1 MLLQFALVLAMLLQ
15 IFAAGISIK
24 LTRVTKYNVSWI
36 LISAGFIIMA
46 VRRFFEF
53 LPMIS
58 DYQPKIYEDLFVWL
72 GVAISFFFAAG
83 VFWIQKIFKYMKKVE
98 EDKREMEKAFLNAII
113 QAEETERKRFAKDL
127 HDGLGPILSTVKMSV
142 SSVSRME
149 ENESV
154 KKILRNTD
162 TAIDEA
168 IKSIREISNNL
179 SPHILN
185 NFGLNKAMR
194 NFINKINLSDAVKI
208 DFQSN
213 FSNQRFDNNIE
224 VVLYRVLCEL
234 INNTIKHAKA
244 SSIEIVLKRTNN
256 RIECQYRDNGLGFNP
271 EKLSIA
277 HLSGMGYSNMVSRI
291 NSLNG
296 NFDISSE
303 MGNGTTATF
312 SIPINSNK
320 FKNEDITG

>member
-36 LISAGFIIMA
+36 LISLGFIIMA
-46 VRRFFEF
+46 VRCFVEF
-53 LPMIS
+53 LPTIS
-58 DYQPKIYEDLFVWL
+58 DYQPQTFREIFVWL
-72 GVAISFFFAAG
+72 GVTVSFFFAAG

-98 EDKREMEKAFLNAII
+98 EEKRDMEKAFLNGII

-142 SSVSRME
+142 STVSRIE
-149 ENESV
+149 KDDSV

-162 TAIDEA
+162 VAIDEA

-185 NFGLNKAMR
+185 NFGLTKAMR
-194 NFINKINLSDAVKI
+194 NFINKINLSDTI
-208 DFQSN
+208 RINFSSN
-213 FSNQRFDNNIE
+213 LSNQRFDNNIE

-234 INNTIKHAKA
+234 INNTIKHAQAK
-244 SSIEIVLKRTNN
+244 SIDIVLKMAEE
-256 RIECQYRDNGLGFNP
+256 RIFCFYHDDGIGFNP
-271 EKLSIA
+271 DELQVINQ
-277 HLSGMGYSNMVSRI
+277 SGMGYSNMVSRI

-296 NFDISSE
+296 HFDISSE
-303 MGNGTTATF
+303 IGEGTTAKF
-312 SIPINSNK
+312 SIPLYTNK
-320 FKNEDITG
+320 I